1 MNLKSSYNRSCFFS
15 TYKEIKM
22 NEILIK
28 ILVAFAILVMAN
40 LFVYLT
46 NLSKEKINLIE
57 NRNVREATSKLLDI
71 IVKCVGA
78 TNQTFVNG
86 LKETEGFDK
95 AAQEEAWND
104 TKASIEKILDNESKE
119 ILGKAYGDLN
129 DYINQALEDEVKRQK
144 ESK

>member
-1 MNLKSSYNRSCFFS
+1 
-15 TYKEIKM
+15 M

-46 NLSKEKINLIE
+46 NLSKEKIKLIE

-86 LKETEGFDK
+86 LKETAGFDK

>member
-129 DYINQALEDEVKRQK
+129 DYINQALEDEVNRQK

>member
-1 MNLKSSYNRSCFFS
+1 
-15 TYKEIKM
+15 M
-22 NEILIK
+22 NEILVK

-86 LKETEGFDK
+86 LKETGGFDK

-104 TKASIEKILDNESKE
+104 TKVSIEKILDNESKE
-119 ILGKAYGDLN
+119 ILGKAYGDL
-129 DYINQALEDEVKRQK
+129 R
-144 ESK
+144 

>member
-1 MNLKSSYNRSCFFS
+1 
-15 TYKEIKM
+15 M
-22 NEILIK
+22 NEILVK

-46 NLSKEKINLIE
+46 NLSKEKIKLIE

-86 LKETEGFDK
+86 LKEMGGFDK

>member
-1 MNLKSSYNRSCFFS
+1 
-15 TYKEIKM
+15 M

-28 ILVAFAILVMAN
+28 ILVAFAILVMAS

-46 NLSKEKINLIE
+46 DLSKEKINLIE

-78 TNQTFVNG
+78 TNQTFVNE
-86 LKETEGFDK
+86 LKETGGFDK

>member
-1 MNLKSSYNRSCFFS
+1 
-15 TYKEIKM
+15 M

-28 ILVAFAILVMAN
+28 ILVAFAILVMAS

-46 NLSKEKINLIE
+46 DLSKEKINLIE

-86 LKETEGFDK
+86 LKETGGFDK
-95 AAQEEAWND
+95 AAQEEAWNN

>member
-1 MNLKSSYNRSCFFS
+1 
-15 TYKEIKM
+15 M

-129 DYINQALEDEVKRQK
+129 DYINQALEDEVNRQK

>member
-1 MNLKSSYNRSCFFS
+1 MNA
-15 TYKEIKM
+15 
-22 NEILIK
+22 ILIK

-86 LKETEGFDK
+86 LKETGGFDK

-144 ESK
+144 ESE

>member
-1 MNLKSSYNRSCFFS
+1 
-15 TYKEIKM
+15 M

-28 ILVAFAILVMAN
+28 ILVSFAILVMAS

-46 NLSKEKINLIE
+46 DLSKEKIKLIE
-57 NRNVREATSKLLDI
+57 NRNFRKATEKLLDI

-86 LKETEGFDK
+86 LKETGGFDK
-95 AAQEEAWND
+95 AAQEKAWND

-119 ILGKAYGDLN
+119 ILDKAYGDLN

>member
-1 MNLKSSYNRSCFFS
+1 
-15 TYKEIKM
+15 M
-22 NEILIK
+22 NEILVK

-46 NLSKEKINLIE
+46 DLSKEKINLIE

-86 LKETEGFDK
+86 LKETGGFDK
-95 AAQEEAWND
+95 VAQEEAWND
-104 TKASIEKILDNESKE
+104 TKVSIEKILDNESKE
-119 ILGKAYGDLN
+119 ILNKAYGDLN
-129 DYINQALEDEVKRQK
+129 AYINQALEDEVKRQK

>member
-1 MNLKSSYNRSCFFS
+1 
-15 TYKEIKM
+15 M

-71 IVKCVGA
+71 ITKCVGA
-78 TNQTFVNG
+78 TNQTFVNR
-86 LKETEGFDK
+86 LKETGGFDK
-95 AAQEEAWND
+95 TAQEEAWND

-129 DYINQALEDEVKRQK
+129 DYINQTLEDEVKRQK

>member
-1 MNLKSSYNRSCFFS
+1 
-15 TYKEIKM
+15 M

-40 LFVYLT
+40 LFVYLN

-78 TNQTFVNG
+78 TNQTFVNE
-86 LKETEGFDK
+86 LKETGGFDK

-104 TKASIEKILDNESKE
+104 TKASIEKILDNEYKE